1 MSTTNRKIPNLVK
14 DNPNVSA
21 ILSKLNTT
29 ENKPI
34 TKKNWDYE
42 LLNSNYLDISKYN
55 KEKIKNIEELI
66 SLFPDLEMPIDILI
80 TSIICPNDMLTT
92 NLVYNIPNLEIPET
106 VKQSI
111 ITNIKD
117 YIDKNYDISKKL
129 YYILRETLFTKGAYI
144 EAIIPESS
152 LDDLVNERLRLQTG
166 VNAEDYVNVNKEENF
181 FLGNPNSNDYVINY
195 NMEEYVTTYVKPKLV
210 KQEVKS
216 ISCSVKDLGIEITE
230 NLSNFNIKNKK
241 LNNLKN
247 AVKNKIYKKFSAN
260 SEENNREEINNN
272 LDKFFKKKEFY
283 SKEEILELS
292 TVKDASRR
300 TIGKPLVIKLPVEAV
315 IPIFMKNEPETHLGY
330 FVIVDENGLP
340 IAGDDID
347 YKADR
352 DMSIN
357 VGATS
362 RTNINNDRKL
372 GLITKARD
380 ALQGITDDEPSLNNL
395 EEIYNT
401 LIEQQIIK
409 RLDSGLLKD
418 VYELENN
425 NDIYKLVFN
434 RALKNKETKLVFIPT
449 EMVMYYAFEYRKN
462 GTGKTILEKSAL
474 LLSIRGILF
483 FARMMGTLKNSIT
496 NTVTTVTLD
505 EDDPNPEQSSEKT
518 KSEILK
524 SREALLPI
532 GLTSVKDMSS
542 WVTMLGNKIKVI
554 HPGLPN
560 IDISTEDEATQK
572 IVPDEELD
580 NKILEAVI
588 MSIGLNPEIVL
599 AGYQTDY
606 ATTVNSRNLLMAK
619 KTLRKQDILN
629 PLINEHVIKY
639 CLNDGNIPKL
649 IKNIIEENI
658 TDIKKIK
665 SNVKKKDKEDRTEEE
680 TEIANIKDSEIV
692 EYLAESCISNLTV
705 SLPELEVTDADAMK
719 LAFDNYVQSISTYI
733 EEVFNNEAYSPDI
746 IGEFGNKIN
755 LFKSILKS
763 ECIVNWMA
771 ENKYLPELAEF
782 LTYNKDGK
790 TNFDAINNFM
800 AHVGQ
805 LADSVYD
812 ATNGIKKTRKASD
825 KTNNKLDEIANS
837 SQEEEDNENSEGN
850 ENEGGENTE
859 GEGGDNYDKGNDGGD
874 EYTEGGSEGTAEG
887 SDDNIPTAA
896 EGGGF
901 GEGSNPDTTSE
912 GDDIGSEEPD
922 TSEDDTGDNTQTTEP
937 ADTSENDNEPAV
949 TAAEGGGFG
958 KGSNPKPTP
967 GGNNPEEIDLG
978 EEANLGEDDGEGPF
992 GMPDDNDDEKN
1003 KNDDNKNDDKKE
1015 SKKEDNKKEDDKN
1028 KSDEKDKKPNRL

>member
-1 MSTTNRKIPNLVK
+1 MSNTNRQIPKVIK
-14 DNPNVSA
+14 ENPNISA

-29 ENKPI
+29 ENKPV

-42 LLNSNYLDISKYN
+42 LLNTNYLDISKYN
-55 KEKIKNIEELI
+55 KEKIKNIEEII

-92 NLVYNIPNLEIPET
+92 NLVYNIPNIEIPET
-106 VKQSI
+106 LKQSI
-111 ITNIKD
+111 LTQVKE
-117 YIDKNYDISKKL
+117 YIDKNYGISKNL

-152 LDDLVNERLRLQTG
+152 LDDLVNERLRLQTA
-166 VNAEDYVNVNKEENF
+166 VNTEEYVNTSKEENF
-181 FLGNPNSNDYVINY
+181 FLGNPDSNKNITVSY
-195 NMEEYVTTYVKPKLV
+195 NTEEYVNTYIKPEMKIKPNVEIKKIECNL
-210 KQEVKS
+210 E
-216 ISCSVKDLGIEITE
+216 DLGISITE
-230 NLSNFNIKNKK
+230 DLNNFNIKNKK
-241 LNNLKN
+241 LKELKKT
-247 AVKNKIYKKFSAN
+247 VKNKLYKRYNAN
-260 SEENNREEINNN
+260 KEDNENQDLNET
-272 LDKFFKKKEFY
+272 LDRFFKKKEFY
-283 SKEEILELS
+283 SKDEILELN
-292 TVKDASRR
+292 TVNDASRK
-300 TIGKPLVIKLPVEAV
+300 TIGKPLVLKLPVEAV

-330 FVIVDENGLP
+330 FVVVDENGLP
-340 IAGDDID
+340 VSGEDID
-347 YKADR
+347 YENDR

-380 ALQGITDDEPSLNNL
+380 ALQGITDDEPMLNNIS
-395 EEIYNT
+395 EIYNN

-409 RLDSGLLKD
+409 RLNSGILKD

-425 NDIYKLVFN
+425 NDIYKLVFS
-434 RALKNKETKLVFIPT
+434 RAIKNKETKLIFIPT

-560 IDISTEDEATQK
+560 IDITTQDEATQK
-572 IVPDEELD
+572 ITPDEELD
-580 NKILEAVI
+580 NKIMEAVI

-629 PLINEHVIKY
+629 PLINEHIIKY
-639 CLNDGNIPKL
+639 CQNDGNIPNMVKSI
-649 IKNIIEENI
+649 IKENI

-665 SNVKKKDKEDRTEEE
+665 TDIKKKDKQDRTEEE
-680 TEIANIKDSEIV
+680 NDIANVKDNELID
-692 EYLAESCISNLTV
+692 YLTDACIEDITV
-705 SLPELEVTDADAMK
+705 NLPELEVTDADAMK

-733 EEVFNNEAYSPDI
+733 EEVFNSEAYSPDL
-746 IGEFGNKIN
+746 IGEFGNKLN
-755 LFKSILKS
+755 VFKSILKS

-782 LTYNKDGK
+782 LTYNKNGK
-790 TNFDAINNFM
+790 TDFDAVNNFM
-800 AHVGQ
+800 DHVAQ
-805 LADSVYD
+805 LADSVYG
-812 ATNGIKKTRKASD
+812 AANNIKKTRKASD
-825 KTNNKLDEIANS
+825 KTNTKLGEIANPEEDENQEGGDKASDGETENTNEGDKANDSGDNSGTSDGS
-837 SQEEEDNENSEGN
+837 SGDSFSGDGDVDVGDESTDTGETGGGEDLGDTEDTDNTEEVNEGTDNNEPDEPANEPEDNE
-850 ENEGGENTE
+850 
-859 GEGGDNYDKGNDGGD
+859 
-874 EYTEGGSEGTAEG
+874 
-887 SDDNIPTAA
+887 PRQTAA
-896 EGGGF
+896 
-901 GEGSNPDTTSE
+901 
-912 GDDIGSEEPD
+912 
-922 TSEDDTGDNTQTTEP
+922 
-937 ADTSENDNEPAV
+937 V
-949 TAAEGGGFG
+949 GGGFG
-958 KGSNPKPTP
+958 KGDNPKPTP
-967 GGNNPEEIDLG
+967 GGNDPEKIDLG
-978 EEANLGEDDGEGPF
+978 DEANLGEDEGEGPF
-992 GMPDDNDDEKN
+992 GMPDDEEEKDSNKDKKEDDDK
-1003 KNDDNKNDDKKE
+1003 KSDNKNDKDKDKKDE
-1015 SKKEDNKKEDDKN
+1015 NKK
-1028 KSDEKDKKPNRL
+1028 DENKPNRL